1 MTMENDEKMQL
12 LKNLFSC
19 LIENCEF
26 FYVLDGN
33 MDDMKRDRL
42 TLSFEGEGKKTKFIL
57 KLNGS
62 EIFTGNLNHYYIDQC
77 RGGGSPFLF
86 RNIEAE
92 NKGIEIRFTK
102 ATCFYDEYEDKE
114 LGAKI
119 KSLAKDYYDVW
130 LYENR
135 NLKYWNY
142 SQFGYKDFDQLQI
155 FHCRVTLTSMSGGI
169 IKL

>member
-1 MTMENDEKMQL
+1 MGNNEKIAL

-19 LIENCEF
+19 LIENFEAS
-26 FYVLDGN
+26 YVIDGN
-33 MDDMKRDRL
+33 MDELKKVRFSLVFEEAGDDTRFILRSEDRL
-42 TLSFEGEGKKTKFIL
+42 V
-57 KLNGS
+57 
-62 EIFTGNLNHYYIDQC
+62 FTGLLKDYYIDQC

-102 ATCFYDEYEDKE
+102 ATRFYDEYEDKE
-114 LGAKI
+114 LGSRLKG
-119 KSLAKDYYDVW
+119 LAKAYYDVW

-142 SQFGYKDFDQLQI
+142 SQFGYED
-155 FHCRVTLTSMSGGI
+155 
-169 IKL
+169 

>member
-1 MTMENDEKMQL
+1 MDNNNKIAL

-19 LIENCEF
+19 LIENFEAS
-26 FYVLDGN
+26 YVIDGN
-33 MDDMKRDRL
+33 MENLKKGRLSLGFEESGDDTRFVLR
-42 TLSFEGEGKKTKFIL
+42 
-57 KLNGS
+57 S
-62 EIFTGNLNHYYIDQC
+62 EDSQVFTGLLKDYYIDQC

-86 RNIEAE
+86 RNIESE
-92 NKGIEIRFTK
+92 NKRIAIRFTK
-102 ATCFYDEYEDKE
+102 ATRFYDEYEDKE

-142 SQFGYKDFDQLQI
+142 SQFGYKDFE
-155 FHCRVTLTSMSGGI
+155 
-169 IKL
+169 

>member
-1 MTMENDEKMQL
+1 MGNNEKIEL

-19 LIENCEF
+19 LIENFEAS
-26 FYVLDGN
+26 YVIDGN
-33 MDDMKRDRL
+33 MDELKKVRFSL
-42 TLSFEGEGKKTKFIL
+42 VFEEAGDDTRFVL
-57 KLNGS
+57 RS
-62 EIFTGNLNHYYIDQC
+62 EDSQVFTGLLKDYYIDQC

-102 ATCFYDEYEDKE
+102 ATRFYDEYEDKE
-114 LGAKI
+114 LGARLKD
-119 KSLAKDYYDVW
+119 LAKAYYDVW

-142 SQFGYKDFDQLQI
+142 SQFGYKDFEY
-155 FHCRVTLTSMSGGI
+155 
-169 IKL
+169 

>member
-1 MTMENDEKMQL
+1 MMNEEKIEVLIKLFNCLVENFKGLYQ
-12 LKNLFSC
+12 
-19 LIENCEF
+19 I
-26 FYVLDGN
+26 DGN
-33 MDDMKRDRL
+33 SD
-42 TLSFEGEGKKTKFIL
+42 TLSSQKLSLEFQGEGDERKFIL
-57 KLNGS
+57 SS
-62 EIFTGNLNHYYIDQC
+62 EKNAVYTGNLKDYFIDQC

-114 LGAKI
+114 LGVKI

-142 SQFGYKDFDQLQI
+142 SQFGYKD
-155 FHCRVTLTSMSGGI
+155 
-169 IKL
+169 

>member
-1 MTMENDEKMQL
+1 MDNNNKIAL

-19 LIENCEF
+19 LIENFEAS
-26 FYVLDGN
+26 YVIDGN
-33 MDDMKRDRL
+33 MEDLKKCRL
-42 TLSFEGEGKKTKFIL
+42 SLGFEESGDGTRFVL
-57 KLNGS
+57 RS
-62 EIFTGNLNHYYIDQC
+62 EDSQVFTGLLKDYYIDQC

-86 RNIEAE
+86 RNIESE
-92 NKGIEIRFTK
+92 NKRIAIRFTK
-102 ATCFYDEYEDKE
+102 ATRFYDEYEDKE

-142 SQFGYKDFDQLQI
+142 SQFGYKDFE
-155 FHCRVTLTSMSGGI
+155 
-169 IKL
+169 

>member
-1 MTMENDEKMQL
+1 MGNNEKIEL

-19 LIENCEF
+19 LIENFEAS
-26 FYVLDGN
+26 YVIDGN
-33 MDDMKRDRL
+33 MEDLKKGRLSLVFEEAGDDTRFVLR
-42 TLSFEGEGKKTKFIL
+42 
-57 KLNGS
+57 S
-62 EIFTGNLNHYYIDQC
+62 EDSQVFTGLLKDYFIDQC

-86 RNIEAE
+86 RNIENE

-102 ATCFYDEYEDKE
+102 ATRFYDEYEDKE
-114 LGAKI
+114 LGAKL

-142 SQFGYKDFDQLQI
+142 SQFGYKD
-155 FHCRVTLTSMSGGI
+155 
-169 IKL
+169 